1 MKENKR
7 SKLPRRVEYTRTFA
21 KAWER
26 YNRAGRRNMNNM
38 TEVMK
43 LLFIG
48 SALPAEFLDHYLLGG
63 DWDNA
68 KECHIGGDFLLI
80 YRVDEK
86 QNLLTFINL
95 GTHSELFE

>member
-1 MKENKR
+1 MKESKR

-26 YNRAGRRNMNNM
+26 YNRAGRRNMSDM
-38 TEVMK
+38 THVMT
-43 LLFIG
+43 LIFT
-48 SALPAEFLDHYLLGG
+48 ATPLPPEFLDHFLKGEE
-63 DWDNA
+63 WDNA

-86 QNLLTFINL
+86 QNLVTFIDL
-95 GTHSELFE
+95 GSHSELF